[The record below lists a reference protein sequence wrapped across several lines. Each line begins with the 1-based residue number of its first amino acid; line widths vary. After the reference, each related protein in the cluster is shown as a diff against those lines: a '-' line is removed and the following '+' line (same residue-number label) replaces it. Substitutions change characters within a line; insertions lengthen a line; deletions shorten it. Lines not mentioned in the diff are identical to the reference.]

1 MVAATLNPKHL
12 GGTGLLPPLL
22 PSDPHNSIPPPP
34 QNSRKCL
41 STSSSHSNSST
52 KHTTSSAIKR
62 SQPVER
68 RHAVTPPS
76 NKPMRLKTDN
86 ANNNTADK
94 VSKATPAPSPCPTKK
109 ETTKRRKP
117 TLETRRT
124 EQTEISK
131 TERWPARLRLPN
143 SVASRS
149 MACTDERK
157 RLNGSVN
164 GNVVGPL
171 QDFMADN
178 RDIRAVTP
186 VESKAQ
192 RGLAASDTESVSSG
206 STSGS
211 SQSSSANVDVKRGPP
226 GIMVSARSWQQTANR
241 VCRSHPGSPV
251 PKKNTARTKLIVPDK
266 FGADTPFSSPN
277 GVLNSRGQLP
287 PIHGPVRPAS
297 PSKLGSS
304 STRGMSPRL
313 RNGLDDNLVTRL
325 SILSFVG
332 DGFKIGENKVSDAN
346 LLRLLHN
353 RWLQWRFVNARA
365 DATLSSQRSNAEKS
379 LHNAWT
385 TTSKLR
391 ESVRAK
397 RTELQLL
404 RQTLKL
410 ISILKGHMIFLD
422 EWAILDHDYCSSL
435 SGATEA
441 LMASMVRLPVVCG
454 ARVDVPK
461 LQDAIC
467 SAVDLLQATTLSIHS
482 LVSKVAKVNCLA
494 SELGNLSSNEVLL
507 LYQCKELLSA
517 VASMQQVKECSLRT
531 HISQQNRLPS
541 TFDNTIGRLF

>member
-164 GNVVGPL
+164 GNVLGPL

-365 DATLSSQRSNAEKS
+365 DATLSSQRSNAE
-379 LHNAWT
+379 
-385 TTSKLR
+385 
-391 ESVRAK
+391 
-397 RTELQLL
+397 
-404 RQTLKL
+404 
-410 ISILKGHMIFLD
+410 MIFLD

>member
-164 GNVVGPL
+164 GNVLGPL

-241 VCRSHPGSPV
+241 
-251 PKKNTARTKLIVPDK
+251 KNTARTKLIVPDK